1 MPEAVLLVIS
11 IIEGNI
17 MSKVVCINKLFGAVI
32 SMLVLA
38 GCSVTGVNN
47 VTIEDRTIQ
56 GNANSPRAVIE
67 QNSQVEVSA
76 FNVRPSFK
84 ASNNS
89 TAVNTPIN
97 TRVSQQKKAQEVVSK
112 AQKPA
117 TIALLNT
124 ANYQTNNGRLQAA
137 QSSLERALR
146 ISPKDPEVYRSLG
159 EVHRRLGEYVQAEQM
174 LLKGI
179 AVAAG
184 QSNKLRKLWSALAK
198 VRSESGD
205 AKGANV
211 AFQKSQSY

>member
-1 MPEAVLLVIS
+1 MIEAR
-11 IIEGNI
+11 IIEGSI
-17 MSKVVCINKLFGAVI
+17 MSKVFCINKLFAAAIAV
-32 SMLVLA
+32 LVLA
-38 GCSVTGVNN
+38 GCSAAGVNN
-47 VTIEDRTIQ
+47 VAIEDRNIP
-56 GNANSPRAVIE
+56 GNANSPRTVIE
-67 QNSQVEVSA
+67 QDSDVEVTA
-76 FNVRPSFK
+76 FKVRPSFK
-84 ASNNS
+84 TSDNS
-89 TAVNTPIN
+89 TAVKPVIN
-97 TRVSQQKKAQEVVSK
+97 TRVSQQKKAQEVVTK

-159 EVHRRLGEYVQAEQM
+159 EVHLRLGEYVQAEQM